1 MDNFYKI
8 FNEAMEL
15 IILGLY
21 EKKYIKNSEFNY
33 NYSPL
38 LKKGLDKFSL
48 LNLMYFDTEEIF
60 PTNEYALIESMSSP
74 FYNLIDK
81 LPNEYKEII
90 KYKG

>member
-1 MDNFYKI
+1 MIILDNFYKI

-48 LNLMYFDTEEIF
+48 LNLMYFDT
-60 PTNEYALIESMSSP
+60 
-74 FYNLIDK
+74 
-81 LPNEYKEII
+81 
-90 KYKG
+90 